1 MMPLTPEQQDEI
13 RSQLRE
19 QVAQLP
25 DEKKAQAY
33 KQIEALSPEALE
45 ELVKQSEERETT
57 AEEGQGSIFR
67 KIVTGKIPS
76 QVIADLPEGVAV
88 LDINPVSPGHTLLI
102 PRTAIT
108 KATKMPTALFKRAK
122 QIGLTITK
130 NLKAS
135 SIELATQELFGEAVI
150 HIIPSYKEK
159 KTLLSQRT
167 KATEQELKHI
177 QTKIAF
183 SPRKRTKKVLLAPTS
198 THLQHILLKRRIP

>member
-1 MMPLTPEQQDEI
+1 MALTPEQQEEI

-45 ELVKQSEERETT
+45 ELVKQSEERETN

-67 KIVTGKIPS
+67 KIIAGKIPS
-76 QVIADLPEGVAV
+76 QIVSDFPEGLAV
-88 LDINPVSPGHTLLI
+88 LDINPISPGHTLLI

-108 KATKMPTALFKRAK
+108 KATKIPTALFKRAK
-122 QIGLTITK
+122 QIGLTLTK

-135 SIELATQELFGEAVI
+135 SIEIATQELFGEVVI

-159 KTLLSQRT
+159 KTLLSART
-167 KATEQELKHI
+167 KVTEQELKQI
-177 QTKIAF
+177 QTKITF
-183 SPRKRTKKVLLAPTS
+183 TPRKRTKKVLLVPSVTPLVH
-198 THLQHILLKRRIP
+198 TLLKRRIP